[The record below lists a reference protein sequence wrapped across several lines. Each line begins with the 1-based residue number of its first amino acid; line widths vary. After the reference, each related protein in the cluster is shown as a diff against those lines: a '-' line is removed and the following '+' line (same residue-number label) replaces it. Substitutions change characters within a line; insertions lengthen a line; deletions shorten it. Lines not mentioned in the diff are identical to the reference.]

1 LCDKHFKQDIESKF
15 KRNVK
20 KHKLF
25 SKNDIL
31 VVAVSGGKD
40 SLTALYLTRTLF
52 PNDVHA
58 LAIDEGISGYRDKTI
73 PYIRKFCEEWNIP
86 LHTHSFSK
94 EFGFTLDKF
103 HEPNPCS
110 ICGVFR
116 RSLINRKSREIG
128 DVLIT
133 GHNLDDEVQSI
144 IMNLMQGDLSRLSRT
159 GWIAGNEKNDLFAPR
174 VKPLRNISEKEITTY
189 WFSNFPDIDMSECP
203 YSTTALRQTVRNT
216 INDFELD
223 YPDSKRRIL
232 KWFDSKIINA
242 PDSTVSR
249 CERCGEPTKSE
260 VCEACT
266 ILACYAKRKR
276 RG

>member
-1 LCDKHFKQDIESKF
+1 LEIEARFKN
-15 KRNVK
+15 NVQ

-25 SKNDIL
+25 SKSDKL

-40 SLTALYLTRTLF
+40 SLTALHLTKSLF
-52 PNDVHA
+52 PNEVHA
-58 LAIDEGISGYRDKTI
+58 LAIDEGIEGYRDRTL
-73 PYIRKFCEEWNIP
+73 PYIQRFCKEWNVP
-86 LHTHSFSK
+86 LHIYSFKK
-94 EFGFTLDKF
+94 EFRFTLDEF

-144 IMNLMQGDLSRLSRT
+144 VMNMIQGDLSRLSRT
-159 GWIAGNEKNDLFAPR
+159 GWIAGVKRDPLFTPR
-174 VKPLRNISEKEITTY
+174 VKPLRNISEKEVTTY

-203 YSTTALRQTVRNT
+203 YSSTALRQSVRNT
-216 INDFELD
+216 INNFEAKN
-223 YPDSKRRIL
+223 PGSKKRIL
-232 KWFDSKIINA
+232 NWFDNKVINV
-242 PDSTVSR
+242 PHSTLSR
-249 CERCGEPTKSE
+249 CESCGEPTGTE

-266 ILACYAKRKR
+266 VLSRYVKRK
-276 RG
+276 G